1 MAPTFN
7 WTKFNAGGQAAYPPC
22 TIPGTM
28 ATYYIGYIICG
39 IFAPY
44 VRRKKTFFFSFSF
57 SLTTKIFFLFLFFLF
72 LFFFFFCFFLFQY
85 PHAVGYVADISTGD
99 RAVGNQAKLSGV
111 GYANGLACGYV
122 MAVIILLG
130 AGTGNAVVGYH
141 GNFITISLITGLA
154 IIGLG
159 VITLITRLDE
169 SMP

>member
-1 MAPTFN
+1 MHH
-7 WTKFNAGGQAAYPPC
+7 
-22 TIPGTM
+22 PGNDGNLLHRLH
-28 ATYYIGYIICG
+28 YLWNFCSI
-39 IFAPY
+39 
-44 VRRKKTFFFSFSF
+44 RKKKKKHS
-57 SLTTKIFFLFLFFLF
+57 FFLFPFHWQQR
-72 LFFFFFCFFLFQY
+72 FFFCSFCFFFCCCSFFFLFQY

-169 SMP
+169 SMT

>member
-44 VRRKKTFFFSFSF
+44 VRRKKNFFFSFSF
-57 SLTTKIFFLFLFFLF
+57 SLTTKIFFLFLFSFFFF
-72 LFFFFFCFFLFQY
+72 LFFFFLLFQY

-130 AGTGNAVVGYH
+130 AGTGDAVVGYH

>member
-1 MAPTFN
+1 MHH
-7 WTKFNAGGQAAYPPC
+7 
-22 TIPGTM
+22 PGNDGNLLHRLH
-28 ATYYIGYIICG
+28 YLWNFCSI
-39 IFAPY
+39 
-44 VRRKKTFFFSFSF
+44 RKKKKKHFFFLFSF

>member
-1 MAPTFN
+1 M
-7 WTKFNAGGQAAYPPC
+7 
-22 TIPGTM
+22 
-28 ATYYIGYIICG
+28 
-39 IFAPY
+39 
-44 VRRKKTFFFSFSF
+44 FS
-57 SLTTKIFFLFLFFLF
+57 FFLFTDNKDFFFVSFFVFLF
-72 LFFFFFCFFLFQY
+72 SFFFFLFQY